1 MPIRRRSR
9 GGVFPDY
16 ADASQRC
23 ARGGEATGIEA
34 APE

>member
-23 ARGGEATGIEA
+23 AGGEATGIEA